1 MSNESKLIA
10 AFNREGCNACGHHCG
25 ELSAL
30 IAKGEAKPEDCVLFS
45 QDFELFADGE
55 YVPLAPF
62 IRNMM
67 SKAILGM
74 ASELKGVD
82 IGQEIKIILK
92 PSSGKA
98 EE

>member
-1 MSNESKLIA
+1 M
-10 AFNREGCNACGHHCG
+10 
-25 ELSAL
+25 
-30 IAKGEAKPEDCVLFS
+30 
-45 QDFELFADGE
+45 
-55 YVPLAPF
+55 PLAPF

>member
-55 YVPLAPF
+55 YVPLEMC
-62 IRNMM
+62 IRDR
-67 SKAILGM
+67 LG
-74 ASELKGVD
+74 SRPLPGYR
-82 IGQEIKIILK
+82 
-92 PSSGKA
+92 
-98 EE
+98 